1 MSALTQSRRSER
13 PALLGALI
21 ERLAGWAVRQVRA
34 VSQRQ
39 ALRELARLDDRM
51 LKDIGLYRGD
61 LEAAEC
67 LPRGSDPIVLLRS
80 RRAARNNARFAN
92 RYF

>member
-1 MSALTQSRRSER
+1 MSALIASRRQGRSATAAFFER
-13 PALLGALI
+13 FAGRVRRYARAL
-21 ERLAGWAVRQVRA
+21 
-34 VSQRQ
+34 SQRQ
-39 ALRELARLDDRM
+39 ALRKLARLDDRM